1 MNDVRPRTSVTEV
14 CMAGKSSR
22 QAPRKDACE
31 KEEDENDADKENSL
45 IAIATLKEIIG
56 KYEMLSKI

>member
-1 MNDVRPRTSVTEV
+1 
-14 CMAGKSSR
+14 MAGKSSR
-22 QAPRKDACE
+22 QAPRKDACEDACE

>member
-1 MNDVRPRTSVTEV
+1 
-14 CMAGKSSR
+14 MAGKSSQ

-31 KEEDENDADKENSL
+31 KEEDENDADKEDSL
-45 IAIATLKEIIG
+45 IAIATLKKIIG